1 MSLSNYPPGVTGRE
15 PQIAGYPE
23 VERELDCD
31 NVDVEVTIIDHHHL
45 HEIGTIARGM
55 REFTREL
62 EGLTMMETK
71 RRLRQMADLLEYHV
85 RDSCTTTLEHCP
97 FSDEIT
103 WTVDA
108 AELSVE
114 CPVCGKQHVLDYSAD
129 PDADRDDDDRVDPF
143 NE

>member
-1 MSLSNYPPGVTGRE
+1 MSSNYPPGVTGRE

-23 VERELDCD
+23 IERELTCD
-31 NVDVEVTIIDHHHL
+31 GEDVEVTIVDHRHL
-45 HEIGTIARGM
+45 HEVGVIARGL

-62 EGLTMMETK
+62 DGLTMMETK

-85 RDSCTTTLEHCP
+85 RDSYTTTLEHCP
-97 FSDEIT
+97 FSDELT
-103 WTVDA
+103 WTIDGF
-108 AELSVE
+108 ELSAE
-114 CPVCGKQHVLDYSAD
+114 CPVCGKTTTEDWSAD